1 MEIWPIAEIFKLYEK
16 DYQNKKELNISQE
29 EIIESISKF
38 QLQDETLSFNTI
50 GLYFLET
57 FGIKINPSI
66 WLATLEEN
74 QDNSLI
80 MPNSSIISL
89 IDFATKNNR
98 VGEAV
103 LLILIAADGNE
114 LIKFN
119 PFFLQKIITSLD
131 RLGLGEKVKD
141 LIIET
146 LIS

>member
-1 MEIWPIAEIFKLYEK
+1 
-16 DYQNKKELNISQE
+16 
-29 EIIESISKF
+29 
-38 QLQDETLSFNTI
+38 
-50 GLYFLET
+50 
-57 FGIKINPSI
+57 
-66 WLATLEEN
+66 
-74 QDNSLI
+74 

-89 IDFATKNNR
+89 IDFATQNNR